1 MSTRILVVED
11 EVLIA
16 LQVAS
21 ALEDEGFD
29 VVGPC
34 QSVAQA
40 LARLGGPDCCDAAV
54 LDANLRSES
63 AVPVARALA
72 ALGIPF
78 VVTTGYD
85 LNQLHME
92 MAAGPVI
99 SKPFSSEELIRQ
111 LRQLLAAS

>member
-1 MSTRILVVED
+1 MSTRILLVED

-21 ALEDEGFD
+21 ALEAEGF
-29 VVGPC
+29 VVIGPC

-40 LARLGGPDCCDAAV
+40 LARLDVPDCCDAAV

-85 LNQLHME
+85 LNQLSIE

-99 SKPFSSEELIRQ
+99 SKPFSSDELIGQ
-111 LRQLLAAS
+111 LKHLLAAS